1 LSWALTKTSGFL
13 RQEKASKVKKLK
25 DRFRGKAAGAIRYFG
40 VLGILLPGVEGREA
54 LKM

>member
-1 LSWALTKTSGFL
+1 LTKTSGFL